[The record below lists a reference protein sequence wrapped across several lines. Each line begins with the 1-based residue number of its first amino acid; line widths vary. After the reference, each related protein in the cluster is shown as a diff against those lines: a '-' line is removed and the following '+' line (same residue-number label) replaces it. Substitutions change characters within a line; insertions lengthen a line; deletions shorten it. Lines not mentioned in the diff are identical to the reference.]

1 MQTKI
6 INSSI
11 FLKIFIIKTIF
22 LVILSRAGFGYIF
35 LFRLTI
41 DNNQNI
47 ILNIILSLRTFLIML
62 LIKSKCNLSE
72 AQQIFNTYYLVAKL
86 QR

>member
-41 DNNQNI
+41 DNNKNL
-47 ILNIILSLRTFLIML
+47 ILNIILSLWTILIKL
-62 LIKSKCNLSE
+62 LIKSKCNFSK
-72 AQQIFNTYYLVAKL
+72 AQHIFMTY
-86 QR
+86 